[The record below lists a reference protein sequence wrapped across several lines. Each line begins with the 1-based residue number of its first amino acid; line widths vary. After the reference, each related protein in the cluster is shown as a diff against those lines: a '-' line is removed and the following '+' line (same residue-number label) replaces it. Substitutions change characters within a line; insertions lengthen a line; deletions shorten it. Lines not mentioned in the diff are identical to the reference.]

1 MQLLDCFVKKEKLR
15 QIANRVYYEFQIIRS
30 GDKGYSPLED
40 IGLYAFVICNRDNL
54 PSSDKISAKTYMH
67 IEFVGLFAEIS
78 DAITHQTPSP
88 FQEHQRS

>member
-30 GDKGYSPLED
+30 GDKGNLLLAD

-54 PSSDKISAKTYMH
+54 PSSDKISAKTYMD
-67 IEFVGLFAEIS
+67 IEFVRLFAEIS
-78 DAITHQTPSP
+78 DAITYPTPISC
-88 FQEHQRS
+88 QEHQYS